1 MSDILNDTEWME
13 SLFNQMKPD
22 EAVFPFGVKI
32 GKNYYKIGDISN
44 PQIFKDTSVTQSNF
58 KVVFG
63 SIYNMFRN
71 ASFPINKASQYT
83 ILKRTQKIDNSTQ
96 VNTLFFVFESDYIDD
111 NNITVFDEL
120 INENYEML
128 FQYVSS
134 VAESNRRRVLESF
147 YNNNN
152 Y

>member
-22 EAVFPFGVKI
+22 EALFPFGVKI
-32 GKNYYKIGDISN
+32 GKNYYKISDISN
-44 PQIFKDTSVTQSNF
+44 PQIFKDTSITQSNF

-63 SIYNMFRN
+63 SIYNMFRT

-96 VNTLFFVFESDYIDD
+96 VDTLFFVFESDYIDD

>member
-22 EAVFPFGVKI
+22 EALFPFGVKI

-44 PQIFKDTSVTQSNF
+44 PQMFKDTSVTQSNF

-63 SIYNMFRN
+63 SIYNMFRK

>member
-22 EAVFPFGVKI
+22 EALFPFGVKI
-32 GKNYYKIGDISN
+32 GKNYYKISDISN
-44 PQIFKDTSVTQSNF
+44 PQIFKDTSITQSNF

-71 ASFPINKASQYT
+71 ASFPINKASKYT

-96 VNTLFFVFESDYIDD
+96 VDTLFFVFESDYIDD
-111 NNITVFDEL
+111 NNITPFDEL

>member
-22 EAVFPFGVKI
+22 EALFPFGVKI
-32 GKNYYKIGDISN
+32 GKNYYKIRDISN

-71 ASFPINKASQYT
+71 ASFPINNASQYT

-96 VNTLFFVFESDYIDD
+96 VDTLFFVFESDYIDD
-111 NNITVFDEL
+111 NNITPFDEL

>member
-32 GKNYYKIGDISN
+32 GKNYYKISDISN

-63 SIYNMFRN
+63 SIYNMFRS

-83 ILKRTQKIDNSTQ
+83 ILKRTQKIDKATQ
-96 VNTLFFVFESDYIDD
+96 VDTLFFVFESDYIDD

-120 INENYEML
+120 INEDYEML

>member
-22 EAVFPFGVKI
+22 EALFPFGVKI
-32 GKNYYKIGDISN
+32 GKNYYKISDISN

-63 SIYNMFRN
+63 SIYNMFRT

-96 VNTLFFVFESDYIDD
+96 VDTLFFVFESDYIDD
-111 NNITVFDEL
+111 NNITPFDEL

>member
-1 MSDILNDTEWME
+1 
-13 SLFNQMKPD
+13 
-22 EAVFPFGVKI
+22 
-32 GKNYYKIGDISN
+32 
-44 PQIFKDTSVTQSNF
+44 
-58 KVVFG
+58 
-63 SIYNMFRN
+63 MFRN